1 MTNNINRN
9 EMLQAFDEI
18 QMARPPYVLN
28 KLVVGANHTQ
38 EQRYA
43 QCVLELSIAY
53 DNLRLAELHIEQ
65 KQNEINS
72 INTEGRNG
80 EIQRE
85 IKQIEQEQTRRAMLG
100 AMREFEYL
108 YHLWQSFPKKYT
120 RQELNEA
127 QPLEY
132 QMKLRLQALQ
142 DKNATGRI
150 SQGNQEALRLIGEMP
165 FPELDYNREVEAR
178 FLENGDIKLSIVV
191 PTEFQDKNLKCIS
204 GLSYPAGVQIRIE
217 NCYGLPVADAYN
229 KLVQTAIDARS
240 DYILTVE
247 DDTFP
252 ESDALVR
259 LFELAKA
266 VPNAA
271 VGAWYPKKEASKQG
285 VHIVLNGD
293 RTHLKADG
301 DIHEVYTLS
310 MGCTLYP
317 IAMFKR
323 IAYPWFVT
331 TSQLSQDSYFS
342 QLAREAGF
350 TLLVDTSI
358 RCKHID
364 RITGVVYE

>member
-1 MTNNINRN
+1 MTNEVKIK

-28 KLVVGANHTQ
+28 NLVVGARFTT
-38 EQRYA
+38 EQQYA

-53 DNLRLAELHIEQ
+53 DNLRLAELHVEQ
-65 KQNEINS
+65 KQIEIDS
-72 INTEGRNG
+72 INTEGRKG
-80 EIQRE
+80 EIERE
-85 IKQIEQEQTRRAMLG
+85 IKKIEQEQTKRAMLG
-100 AMREFEYL
+100 SMREFEYL
-108 YHLWQSFPKKYT
+108 YNLWQSFPKNYT
-120 RQELNEA
+120 REELDAA

-150 SQGNQEALRLIGEMP
+150 TQGNQEGLRLIGEMP
-165 FPELDYNREVEAR
+165 FPELDYNREIEKR
-178 FLENGDIKLSIVV
+178 FLENGDLKLSIVV
-191 PTEFQDKNLKCIS
+191 PTEFQDTELKCIQ
-204 GLSYPAGVQIRIE
+204 GLEFPAGVQIRIE

-252 ESDALVR
+252 QPDALIR
-259 LFELAKA
+259 LLGLAKDNPGCA
-266 VPNAA
+266 Y
-271 VGAWYPKKEASKQG
+271 GAWYPKKEESKQG
-285 VHIVLNGD
+285 VHIKLDGK
-293 RTHLKADG
+293 RTHLQADG
-301 DIHEVYTLS
+301 LIHEVYTLA

-317 IAMFKR
+317 IEMFKA

-331 TSQLSQDSYFS
+331 TAQLSQDSYFS

-350 TLLVDTSI
+350 KLLVDTNI
-358 RCKHID
+358 KCRHID
-364 RITGVVYE
+364 RITGIVYE